1 MALPAASSA
10 GAERTSLKLLG
21 PDGRRPRLLLAED
34 CDPVR
39 IVTGAMLKGM
49 GCDVDMAIHGEQ
61 AVKSATESH
70 FDVIVLD
77 IEMPVMD
84 GITAARSIRRNG
96 GPSAATPLMALSAFL
111 ADSMRAGDWRETF
124 DIALPKPANR
134 NELHQALAT
143 ALARTR
149 TEPAAELVPPLLDEI
164 RFTELRRGLEDAV
177 FRQLAE
183 VACRDIE
190 TCIRQIEHARA
201 AHRKHALL
209 GHAAKLAGVGRAFA
223 MTRLV
228 WMVRALEAAR
238 SEADFYA
245 ALEPMLAAARDTVQ
259 LLRN

>member
-10 GAERTSLKLLG
+10 SAERTSLKLLG

-39 IVTGAMLKGM
+39 IVTAAMLKGM

-61 AVKSATESH
+61 AVKSAAESH

-84 GITAARSIRRNG
+84 GIAAARSIRQLD
-96 GPSAATPLMALSAFL
+96 GPSAAAPLMALSAFL
-111 ADSMRAGDWRETF
+111 ADSMRVGDWHETF

-134 NELHQALAT
+134 NELHQALKA
-143 ALARTR
+143 ALARTKSG
-149 TEPAAELVPPLLDEI
+149 TGAEMIPPLFDEL
-164 RFTELRRGLEDAV
+164 RFAELRRGLEDQP

-183 VACRDIE
+183 IACRDIE
-190 TCIRQIEHARA
+190 TSVRQIEHARA
-201 AHRKHALL
+201 AGRKHALL
-209 GHAAKLAGVGRAFA
+209 GHASKLAGVGRAFA

-228 WMVRALEAAR
+228 WMVRALEASR
-238 SEADFYA
+238 SEAELYE
-245 ALEPMLAAARDTVQ
+245 ALQPMLDAARETVR
-259 LLRN
+259 LLRG